1 MNIVAITQSRMGST
15 RLPGKVLKKVNKKTL
30 LDYQLDSLQKSK
42 LLTQVVVATTTESS
56 DDAIVKFCEKR
67 HQAYFRGSENNV
79 LERYYLTAKQYKAD
93 VVVRITSDCPV
104 IDVEI
109 VDHVIQQFI
118 NHQVDYASNTLERT
132 YPRGMDTE
140 VFSMKALEK
149 AYAGASEQKELEH
162 VTPFIYFRPQ
172 LFKLLSIKNDIN
184 YSKYRWTVDTD
195 EDFKLIENLIG
206 FLSLQSKEINL
217 HNLLTAMDRHE
228 DWYDI
233 NAHIEQKKL

>member
-15 RLPGKVLKKVNKKTL
+15 RLPGKVLKKVNEKTL
-30 LDYQLDSLQKSK
+30 LDYQLDSLKKSK

-56 DDAIVKFCEKR
+56 DDAIVQLCEKR
-67 HQAYFRGSENNV
+67 DQAYFRGSESNV
-79 LERYYLTAKQYKAD
+79 LERYYLAAKKYKAD

-104 IDVEI
+104 IDAEI
-109 VDHVIQQFI
+109 VDNVIQQFI
-118 NHQVDYASNTLERT
+118 NNKVDYASNSLERT

-140 VFSMKALEK
+140 VFTMKALEM
-149 AYAGASEQKELEH
+149 AYSGATEQKEFEH
-162 VTPFIYFRPQ
+162 VTPYIYFHPQ
-172 LFKLLSIKNDIN
+172 LFKILSIKNDIN

-195 EDFKLIENLIG
+195 EDFKLIENLIE
-206 FLSLQSKEINL
+206 FLSVQSQEINL
-217 HNLLTAMDRHE
+217 HNLLNAMDQHE

>member
-15 RLPGKVLKKVNKKTL
+15 RLPGKVLKKVNDKTL

-56 DDAIVKFCEKR
+56 DDAIVQFCEKR
-67 HQAYFRGSENNV
+67 DQAYFRGSESNV
-79 LERYYLTAKQYKAD
+79 LERYYLAAKKYKAD
-93 VVVRITSDCPV
+93 VVVRITSDCPM

-118 NHQVDYASNTLERT
+118 NNKVDYASNSLERT

-140 VFSMKALEK
+140 VFTMKALEM
-149 AYAGASEQKELEH
+149 AYSGATEQKEFEH
-162 VTPFIYFRPQ
+162 VTPYIYFHPQ
-172 LFKLLSIKNDIN
+172 LFKILSIKNDIN
-184 YSKYRWTVDTD
+184 HSKYRWTVDTD
-195 EDFKLIENLIG
+195 EDFKLIENLIE
-206 FLSLQSKEINL
+206 FLSVQSQEINL
-217 HNLLTAMDRHE
+217 HNLLNAMYQHE
-228 DWYDI
+228 DWYYI